1 MVFCFS
7 DWMWQMPLLVLVCSI
22 LEGVM
27 FYFFH
32 KFGHPWKGLLSK
44 ALEVGCILKL

>member
-1 MVFCFS
+1 
-7 DWMWQMPLLVLVCSI
+7 MWQMPLLVLVCSI

-44 ALEVGCILKL
+44 ALEVGCTLKW